1 MHQAGNAE
9 GSSAH
14 KADDDGDNCQD
25 PNNNAPLDAGSRF
38 LGIAAGADTLNAC
51 NELNDRGHSDND
63 GTGIEQ
69 PDALRTARQ
78 RRQSADAENG
88 KYTCDHTNHAADDHE
103 DGCYLQNLLTFHL

>member
-1 MHQAGNAE
+1 MIMPHLMQEAAFWESLQA
-9 GSSAH
+9 
-14 KADDDGDNCQD
+14 
-25 PNNNAPLDAGSRF
+25 P
-38 LGIAAGADTLNAC
+38 DTLNAC

-69 PDALRTARQ
+69 PDALRTAGQ